1 MRSWESSR
9 TRRGTTTGAT
19 RVRSCARPCAT
30 TRWLLCR
37 QVRAKRLSPRRC
49 CTNFSSGARPGCA
62 SSPTTASG
70 YAASMRE
77 PVMELRMLVVVAP
90 EHHEL
95 LGGRGPALVRCCCG
109 GDTSAS
115 PSAGMTATAST
126 TTSAGDGQRRKGG
139 AFDPVVAECAS
150 ASKARRRPPH
160 RLRAVLATPCRR
172 RTTLLGSFEAWRPP
186 LGYRS
191 MGTAS
196 CRAFRRGSDS
206 PVFFS
211 CARVR
216 TVCLSR
222 LLAVKIT
229 SV

>member
-1 MRSWESSR
+1 MCSRRRVVTCLMRSWEFSR

-139 AFDPVVAECAS
+139 AFDPVVAECA
-150 ASKARRRPPH
+150 A
-160 RLRAVLATPCRR
+160 
-172 RTTLLGSFEAWRPP
+172 
-186 LGYRS
+186 
-191 MGTAS
+191 
-196 CRAFRRGSDS
+196 
-206 PVFFS
+206 
-211 CARVR
+211 
-216 TVCLSR
+216 
-222 LLAVKIT
+222 
-229 SV
+229 